1 MLTLKIIYDI
11 INISNKREV
20 TYMRDGDLVR
30 ILSIGLLG
38 TIEGKSENLYKV
50 LGANG
55 IIYMC
60 RAYELGVL

>member
-1 MLTLKIIYDI
+1 
-11 INISNKREV
+11 
-20 TYMRDGDLVR
+20 MRDGDLVR